1 MGGFIGF
8 KGKSYVSN
16 ILLYNS
22 KRSQKLSNKASIPFN
37 ENS

>member
-8 KGKSYVSN
+8 KDKSYVSN
-16 ILLYNS
+16 ILLYSN
-22 KRSQKLSNKASIPFN
+22 KRSHKFSNKASIPFN